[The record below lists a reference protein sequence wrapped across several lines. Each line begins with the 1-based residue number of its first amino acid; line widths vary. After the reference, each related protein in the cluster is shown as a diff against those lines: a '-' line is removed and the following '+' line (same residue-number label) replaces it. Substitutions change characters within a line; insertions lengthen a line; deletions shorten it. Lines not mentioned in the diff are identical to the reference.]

1 MKNKKLLS
9 IFTFSLAV
17 MISGTLSFNVN
28 AEVSK
33 DNNLSCVTTDDNN
46 DDDVQKVSADK
57 LYTYN
62 NLSYTIENNNITIN
76 CCNDYNVK
84 SLSIPSTINGRTVT
98 KIDEIA
104 FLKLKKLQSVSIPG
118 TVEEIGK
125 GAFGQCINLNHI
137 SIGYGVKKI
146 SAGSFAGCE
155 ALQEIYIPDSVTVIG
170 KGAFGQC
177 SKLNKITICNKDAS
191 IGKAAFNNYEE
202 EFYKSMNGK
211 YLELLSSS
219 DSDIDISQYDKYK
232 LSNSS
237 RTIYGFDNSSVK
249 SFATQEKFNFVKHN
263 VCVVTSTHV
272 QNVGWQ
278 DETLDGELA
287 GTQGRGLRLEGIKMR
302 INGDDDLGISYNTQI
317 QNIGWQGFKND
328 WDLSGTQG
336 RSLRLEA
343 IRIQLTG
350 KNKDNYDVYYSVH
363 SQNYGWLGWAKN
375 GEISGT
381 EGMGLRLEAIKVV
394 IVNKG
399 GKAPGSLDN
408 AYHVAPPKVN
418 YKTHVQDYGW
428 QNLVRDGATSG
439 TVGKSKRLEG
449 IMINL
454 SGLHDNG
461 GIRYR
466 THVQNIGWQNF
477 SYDGDLSGTTGKS
490 YRLEAICIELTG
502 DVADKYDI
510 YYRVHSQN
518 YGWLGWAKNGNPAG
532 TSGKSLRLEGIQIK
546 VVEKGSRAP
555 GSTDRAY
562 IC

>member
-46 DDDVQKVSADK
+46 DDVQKVSADK

-84 SLSIPSTINGRTVT
+84 NLSIPSTINGLTVT

-125 GAFGQCINLNHI
+125 GAFGQC
-137 SIGYGVKKI
+137 
-146 SAGSFAGCE
+146 
-155 ALQEIYIPDSVTVIG
+155 
-170 KGAFGQC
+170 
-177 SKLNKITICNKDAS
+177 SKLNKITICNKNAS

-202 EFYKSMNGK
+202 EFYKSMQGK

-237 RTIYGFDNSSVK
+237 RTIYGFNNSSAK

-287 GTQGRGLRLEGIKMR
+287 GTQGRALRLEGIKMR

-317 QNIGWQGFKND
+317 QNI
-328 WDLSGTQG
+328 
-336 RSLRLEA
+336 
-343 IRIQLTG
+343 
-350 KNKDNYDVYYSVH
+350 
-363 SQNYGWLGWAKN
+363 
-375 GEISGT
+375 
-381 EGMGLRLEAIKVV
+381 
-394 IVNKG
+394 
-399 GKAPGSLDN
+399 
-408 AYHVAPPKVN
+408 
-418 YKTHVQDYGW
+418 
-428 QNLVRDGATSG
+428 
-439 TVGKSKRLEG
+439 
-449 IMINL
+449 
-454 SGLHDNG
+454 
-461 GIRYR
+461 
-466 THVQNIGWQNF
+466 
-477 SYDGDLSGTTGKS
+477 
-490 YRLEAICIELTG
+490 
-502 DVADKYDI
+502 
-510 YYRVHSQN
+510 
-518 YGWLGWAKNGNPAG
+518 GWLGWAKNGNPAG

-555 GSTDRAY
+555 GSTANPY
-562 IC
+562 VS